1 MSKDYPKPSVTVDTI
16 IFALQNKEIKILL
29 IKRKYP
35 PFAGK
40 WAIPGGFVEVNEALS
55 NAAAR
60 ELEEET
66 GLKNVSLKQFY
77 TFGDPGRDP
86 RGHTITI
93 SYYTFLSNIPS
104 GLSGADDADDA
115 SWFSINNLPEL
126 AFDHDVV
133 LAKAIKDL
141 HNRLENALQLTDFFD
156 GSLTLSEL
164 RELTQISSNKT
175 N

>member
-1 MSKDYPKPSVTVDTI
+1 MPDYPKPSVTVDTI
-16 IFALQNKEIKILL
+16 IFALVNKEIKVLL

-55 NAAAR
+55 TAANR

-77 TFGDPGRDP
+77 TYGDPGRDP

-93 SYYTFLSNIPS
+93 TYNTFLHEIPK
-104 GLSGADDADDA
+104 GISGADDADEA
-115 SWFSINNLPEL
+115 NWFSIETLPEL
-126 AFDHDVV
+126 AFDHDKV
-133 LAKAIKDL
+133 LDEAIKDL
-141 HNRLENALQLTDFFD
+141 YTRIETTIKITEFFD
-156 GSLTLSEL
+156 GELKISEL
-164 RELTQISSNKT
+164 RNINKKSSR
-175 N
+175 